1 MLLSV
6 IGCKKDTKTIDGQWN
21 LKSYSVQYFDL
32 AGDKIFEDKPDELLQ
47 FSKIQIASDSISILS
62 ETKKVAS
69 QSPKKTNPASLVF
82 FGVKKSLNTVVLNF
96 STAIEVNVNSFKIEK
111 STDGRDFIVKAT
123 LKASN
128 VPNGQQYVF
137 TDFNPS
143 FGINY
148 FRLKIIDHDGSST
161 YSSIVAIT
169 VNQVL
174 IRTKEDFYFSTSL
187 INDTFK
193 KIRITFPRNDKMV
206 WNDEVSNVQYIENGV
221 TKSAAK
227 AKLQMEYGKY

>member
-6 IGCKKDTKTIDGQWN
+6 IGCKKDIKTIDGQWN

-69 QSPKKTNPASLVF
+69 QSPIKTNPASVVF
-82 FGVKKSLNTVVLNF
+82 FGVKKSLNTVVVNF
-96 STAIEVNVNSFKIEK
+96 STANEVNVDGFRIER
-111 STDGRDFIVKAT
+111 STDGRNYIAKVA
-123 LKASN
+123 LNAINLSAVN
-128 VPNGQQYVF
+128 HYVY
-137 TDFNPS
+137 TDFTPN

-148 FRLKIIDHDGSST
+148 YRLKLIDYDGSFT
-161 YSSIVAIT
+161 YLSPVAIT

-227 AKLQMEYGKY
+227 AKLQMEYDKY